1 MRDAFGGAFMIKLFL
16 VFIVLYVSFAAVSL
30 NYAKAFRVKNKIID
44 YIEQNEI
51 IDLYKLETGLD
62 PILNRGQYNKT
73 CIDGNGIINNKENQE
88 IGYCYRGVTI
98 IINEE
103 KTSSNKN
110 VITYTVNTYADW
122 NMGNLNTILSLGGK
136 SKNSEKYVNGT
147 WKISGEAKVIKR

>member
-51 IDLYKLETGLD
+51 IDLNKLEGGLD
-62 PILNRGQYNKT
+62 QILNRAQYNKT
-73 CIDGNGIINNKENQE
+73 CPNGNGIRKNNENKET
-88 IGYCYRGVTI
+88 GYCYRGVEVWV
-98 IINEE
+98 NEE
-103 KTSSNKN
+103 KTKSN
-110 VITYTVNTYADW
+110 VIIYTVNTYADW